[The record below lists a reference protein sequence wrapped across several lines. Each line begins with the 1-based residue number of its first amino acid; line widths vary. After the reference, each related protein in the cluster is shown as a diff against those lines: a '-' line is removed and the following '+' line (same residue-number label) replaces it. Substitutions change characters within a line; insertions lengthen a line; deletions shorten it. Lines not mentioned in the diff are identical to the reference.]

1 MKNKGERL
9 YEILGQVDD
18 DIVERTDPE
27 KVVKTKK
34 ASSFKWLSIAAC
46 FVLVTVIGVVA
57 WKTGFPESSPIVDD
71 NTTEINQ
78 KIQPPADES
87 YIKTYEANGD
97 SYQRMWLTME
107 QLLESAY
114 VAEITVIG
122 ESESNYVTLFDE
134 DYYNLV
140 IEDMKNNGIEL
151 TEEEVEIIKNNNT
164 HTIPRTYLPV
174 RYDKIYPS
182 EDVVNNDLSHET
194 IRSYILRTVL
204 EEAFVVGARFLV
216 ITWDSTLD
224 SPDNVPPLNEYVF
237 YIDSENRLTPVFDIP
252 TTAGYAGYTVDE
264 FIEEVSPYF
273 GQSE

>member
-1 MKNKGERL
+1 MKNKSERL

-34 ASSFKWLSIAAC
+34 ATNFKWLSIAAC
-46 FVLVTVIGVVA
+46 FILVTVIGVVA
-57 WKTGFPESSPIVDD
+57 WKAGLPESSPIVDD
-71 NTTEINQ
+71 NTTETDG
-78 KIQPPADES
+78 KISPPADES
-87 YIKTYEANGD
+87 YIKTYEVDDD
-97 SYQRMWLTME
+97 SYQRVWITME
-107 QLLESAY
+107 QLLKSAY

-122 ESESNYVTLFDE
+122 ESKTESSTDFDE

-151 TEEEVEIIKNNNT
+151 TEEELEIIKEQNT
-164 HTIPRTYLPV
+164 RTRTRTYLPV

-182 EDVVNNDLSHET
+182 ENLVKSDLSQGT
-194 IRSYILRTVL
+194 IRSYILQTIL

-216 ITWDSTLD
+216 ITWDLNLE
-224 SPDNVPPLNEYVF
+224 SPDDVPPLKEYVF

-264 FIEEVSPYF
+264 FIEEIEPLF
-273 GQSE
+273 GLSE

>member
-27 KVVKTKK
+27 KVVKAKK
-34 ASSFKWLSIAAC
+34 VSNFKWLSIAVC
-46 FVLVTVIGVVA
+46 FVLFTVIGVIA
-57 WKTGFPESSPIVDD
+57 WKSALPESSPIVDD
-71 NTTEINQ
+71 NTTETNRE
-78 KIQPPADES
+78 IQPPADES
-87 YIKTYEANGD
+87 YIKTYKVNNDE
-97 SYQRMWLTME
+97 YQRMWLTME

-151 TEEEVEIIKNNNT
+151 TEEELEIIKNHNT

-194 IRSYILRTVL
+194 IRSYILQTIL

-237 YIDSENRLTPVFDIP
+237 YIDSDNRLTPVFDIP

-264 FIEEVSPYF
+264 FIEEIEPLF
-273 GQSE
+273 GLK